1 MRTELFLEK
10 KSRNE
15 RVRRSQIK
23 LARPLQRNVR
33 NRIRHAQLL
42 RQHVQESETKNRRAD
57 GDYLVWS
64 EQAKVM
70 IDLSLWSLCRYQT
83 KAYQDE
89 DGFRKFVHDEML
101 ALRQMGNDAPVSHFE
116 VPFEGCGCRDC
127 SGKAPTPERR
137 HEMIKRERE
146 SEKEW
151 RLRPSSVE
159 SEGKKASTK

>member
-10 KSRNE
+10 KVKRKGQKKPDQASTATINSHHSAMYGIGFDTLNYYVSMFRE
-15 RVRRSQIK
+15 VKPR
-23 LARPLQRNVR
+23 A
-33 NRIRHAQLL
+33 
-42 RQHVQESETKNRRAD
+42 RRAD

-101 ALRQMGNDAPVSHFE
+101 ALRQMGTMPCISF
-116 VPFEGCGCRDC
+116 
-127 SGKAPTPERR
+127 
-137 HEMIKRERE
+137 
-146 SEKEW
+146 
-151 RLRPSSVE
+151 
-159 SEGKKASTK
+159 